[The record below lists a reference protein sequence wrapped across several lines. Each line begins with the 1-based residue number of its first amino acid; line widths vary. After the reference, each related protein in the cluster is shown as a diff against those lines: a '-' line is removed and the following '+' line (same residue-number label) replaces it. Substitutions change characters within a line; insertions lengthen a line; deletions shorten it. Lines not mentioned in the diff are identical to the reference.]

1 MMAFQKHR
9 KICFDHEPGHKYPYV
24 CTAWCEVGG
33 IYVGDRFTQEVGEI
47 LIEACRGDGITV
59 EVEEVAD
66 VKR

>member
-1 MMAFQKHR
+1 MAFQKHR
-9 KICFDHEPGHKYPYV
+9 KICFDYEPMNKYPYV

-66 VKR
+66 VKG

>member
-1 MMAFQKHR
+1 MAFQKHR

-47 LIEACRGDGITV
+47 LIETCRGDGITV

>member
-1 MMAFQKHR
+1 MAFRKHR

-24 CTAWCEVGG
+24 CTGWCEVGG
-33 IYVGDRFTQEVGEI
+33 IYVGDRFTEEVGEI

-66 VKR
+66 VQK

>member
-1 MMAFQKHR
+1 MAFQKHR

-33 IYVGDRFTQEVGEI
+33 IYVGDRFTAEVGEI
-47 LIEACRGDGITV
+47 LIEACRGDGIAV

-66 VKR
+66 VQE

>member
-1 MMAFQKHR
+1 MAFQKHR

-33 IYVGDRFTQEVGEI
+33 IHIGDRFTEEVGEI
-47 LIEACRGDGITV
+47 LIAACREDGITV

-66 VKR
+66 VPK

>member
-1 MMAFQKHR
+1 MAFQKHR
-9 KICFDHEPGHKYPYV
+9 KICFDHEPGHKHPYV